1 MAFLVICW
9 LNIIRD
15 FLSNSRQRVVLN
27 GKISSWT
34 AVNARVIQGFILG
47 QLLLIIYINDLS
59 DSSSFNVK
67 LFADDTTLFSVT
79 HDMNVLQENWMMI

>member
-1 MAFLVICW
+1 M
-9 LNIIRD
+9 
-15 FLSNSRQRVVLN
+15 
-27 GKISSWT
+27 
-34 AVNARVIQGFILG
+34 
-47 QLLLIIYINDLS
+47 DLS